1 MVLALAFYV
10 LSFTA
15 DEYLSPAC
23 QSISKT
29 LKMSES
35 FAGVTLLAFGGGASD
50 LFSSLS
56 AASGGEI
63 DGIEMGISVLLGSS
77 LFCMAGILSLCIV
90 YSPTAIHFN
99 KQFFIRDS
107 LFLIMSLLVLLYA
120 IVVRGLIDMIMSIVF
135 IGMYVVYVVVVFEM
149 DRHYKLLENSEEGQ
163 KVKRALE
170 MTELGE
176 ISSFGSK
183 RKVSQAEHQR
193 NYDFEG

>member
-1 MVLALAFYV
+1 
-10 LSFTA
+10 
-15 DEYLSPAC
+15 
-23 QSISKT
+23 
-29 LKMSES
+29 
-35 FAGVTLLAFGGGASD
+35 
-50 LFSSLS
+50 
-56 AASGGEI
+56 
-63 DGIEMGISVLLGSS
+63 
-77 LFCMAGILSLCIV
+77 
-90 YSPTAIHFN
+90 
-99 KQFFIRDS
+99 
-107 LFLIMSLLVLLYA
+107 MSLLVLLYA
-120 IVVRGLIDMIMSIVF
+120 IVVRGLIDMVMSIVF

>member
-1 MVLALAFYV
+1 
-10 LSFTA
+10 
-15 DEYLSPAC
+15 
-23 QSISKT
+23 
-29 LKMSES
+29 MSES

-50 LFSSLS
+50 LFASLS

-63 DGIEMGISVLLGSS
+63 DGIEMGISVLLGSA

-90 YSPTAIHFN
+90 SSPTAIEFN

-135 IGMYVVYVVVVFEM
+135 IGMYVVYVLVVFEM

-193 NYDFEG
+193 NYDFEGQFNEQSTASYYLS